1 MSRQAMR
8 SGLTLFEED
17 LLQRLSDSD
26 RRHEEDTK
34 RVSSLERRIIAM
46 ELREVVHEE
55 GSLIQFNRVSEL
67 EQWRINTSTNRRLR
81 RKLPD

>member
-1 MSRQAMR
+1 MRQPQR
-8 SGLTLFEED
+8 SGLTPLETD
-17 LLQRLSDSD
+17 LLQRLHDAD
-26 RRHEEDTK
+26 QRHDVDVK

-67 EQWRINTSTNRRLR
+67 EQWRINTATNRRLK